1 MVMTFSNGKIAE
13 YIDVMHRD
21 EVVARI
27 DFVKGKFKRTNYL
40 VGTDLEVLL
49 KNPLLSKVYDKSG
62 KVKDFLRSRLSA
74 GEGVNGG
81 SSYQEWV
88 VTPLDKL
95 FVTNGRDID
104 DKTWLRF
111 MPVQENITFNDV
123 SYF

>member
-1 MVMTFSNGKIAE
+1 MVMIFSNGKVADCIE
-13 YIDVMHRD
+13 VMHRD
-21 EVVARI
+21 EIVARL
-27 DFVKGKFKRTNYL
+27 DFVKGKFRRTNYL

-49 KNPLLSKVYDKSG
+49 KNPLSSKVYDKSG
-62 KVKDFLRSRLSA
+62 KVKEFLRSRLSA
-74 GEGVNGG
+74 NEGVNRG
-81 SSYQEWV
+81 SYYPEWV

-95 FVTNGRDID
+95 FVTNGRDTD